1 MSFRPEDIQYL
12 LDNHG
17 KACVLV
23 DKTLGTYSVST
34 GDLTGSSVT
43 SSTALMHFS
52 DYNDRD
58 FDGAGVVLGD
68 RKALIPIVATNGAAM
83 PQPNVGDEITG
94 DGDAVSIVRVQ
105 RIMSGVS
112 AVCYICQVRE

>member
-34 GDLTGSSVT
+34 GGLTGGSVT

-68 RKALIPIVATNGAAM
+68 RKVLIPIVATNGAAM

>member
-12 LDNHG
+12 LDSHG

-34 GDLTGSSVT
+34 GGLTGGSVT

-68 RKALIPIVATNGAAM
+68 RKVLIPIVTTSGTVM

-105 RIMSGVS
+105 RIMSGAS
-112 AVCYICQVRE
+112 AVCYICQVRG